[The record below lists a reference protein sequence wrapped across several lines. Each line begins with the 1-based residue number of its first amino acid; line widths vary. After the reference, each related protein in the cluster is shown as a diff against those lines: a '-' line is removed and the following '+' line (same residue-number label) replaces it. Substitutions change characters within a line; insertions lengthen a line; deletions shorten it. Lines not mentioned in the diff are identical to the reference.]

1 MGRGLLNLPATGK
14 PWDHSKDKPSAP
26 PEVVEDTS
34 YHSAWGQP
42 VSMSYLA
49 ILVLTYVLELILFIS
64 ASTTFFFVSIN
75 KLNHSFATAVM
86 STKSGI
92 KFLRNLSEYV
102 KNEYIK
108 YVKLERQ
115 RLGIS
120 RSRNQLE

>member
-1 MGRGLLNLPATGK
+1 M
-14 PWDHSKDKPSAP
+14 
-26 PEVVEDTS
+26 VEDTS

-75 KLNHSFATAVM
+75 KLNHSIATTVM
-86 STKSGI
+86 STKPGI
-92 KFLRNLSEYV
+92 RFLRNFSE
-102 KNEYIK
+102 

-120 RSRNQLE
+120 RSRDQLE

>member
-1 MGRGLLNLPATGK
+1 MGRGLLTLTATGK
-14 PWDHSKDKPSAP
+14 PWDHSKDKPEYP
-26 PEVVEDTS
+26 LEVVEDTS

-75 KLNHSFATAVM
+75 RLNHSFATTVM

-92 KFLRNLSEYV
+92 RFLRNLSECVYKV
-102 KNEYIK
+102 CKLGAAKTRHIQIK
-108 YVKLERQ
+108 E
-115 RLGIS
+115 S
-120 RSRNQLE
+120 A